1 MLALAII
8 TFYLITSLTLY
19 FAITFFQGKHHFLSD
34 TWDEKD
40 TRILMGICII
50 FPISFPTLFIVFA
63 IIQLSNIGLY
73 MTNKEKNN
81 ESRQRN

>member
-19 FAITFFQGKHHFLSD
+19 FVITFFQGKYHCLSD

-50 FPISFPTLFIVFA
+50 FPISFPTLLMVFA
-63 IIQLSNIGLY
+63 IIQLSNTGLR
-73 MTNKEKNN
+73 MVNKKKD
-81 ESRQRN
+81 